1 MIKTSTQLKDL
12 IRNLVKKNN
21 ADSQILVRRP
31 N

>member
-12 IRNLVKKNN
+12 IRNLTKKNN